1 MADQPQH
8 REFTRGWKIIL
19 ASSIGVGC
27 GVSAVLFYTF
37 GVFIVPLQ
45 DQFTWSRGDIQ
56 FAITLYSFGALSVLP
71 IVGRLLD
78 NYGARRIAL
87 LSTVIFATLFSCLSF
102 VTSSIWTFYAI
113 LIATAVLSAGSMP
126 ITYTRI
132 INTWFDKRR
141 GIALGLMLAGTGVA
155 ATVLPRYASWLIENL
170 GWRTAYPGLAV
181 VTFAISFPVL
191 FLLLRDYPHPQPSHN
206 LSKQRPRT
214 TNHQALHGFNLRTSM
229 SSYKFWVLAF
239 GLLCTSFA
247 LGGIIPN
254 LVPML
259 TDMGYAPSVAA
270 GYAGLLG
277 VMVISGRLLVGVLL
291 DYLWSPLVA
300 FCVLTPTFISC
311 LLLTIDGLGPA
322 GVIVSVALVGLATG
336 AEYDLIAYLV
346 SRFFGM
352 KHYGVVY
359 GTQYMFF
366 GIGFAVGPPVYGYGY
381 DINSSYDPIL
391 YVTAAI
397 MILAPATFLS
407 LGSPPKR
414 FDKKSSKER

>member
-1 MADQPQH
+1 MADQQQQ

-78 NYGARRIAL
+78 NYGARRLAL
-87 LSTVIFATLFSCLSF
+87 VSTVIFATLFSCVAF

-141 GIALGLMLAGTGVA
+141 GIALGLMLAGTGLA
-155 ATVLPRYASWLIENL
+155 ATVLPRYASWLIENF
-170 GWRTAYPGLAV
+170 GWRIAYPGLAV
-181 VTFAISFPVL
+181 VTLALSFPVL
-191 FLLLRDYPHPQPSHN
+191 FLLLRDHPYPQPAHN
-206 LSKQRPRT
+206 LSKQKPRT
-214 TNHQALHGFNLRTSM
+214 TNNQALYGFNLRKSM

-259 TDMGYAPSVAA
+259 TDMGYTPSVAA

-277 VMVISGRLLVGVLL
+277 VMVITGRLLVGVLL

-311 LLLTIDGLGPA
+311 LLLTMDGLGPA

-366 GIGFAVGPPVYGYGY
+366 GVGFAVGPPVYGYGY

-407 LGSPPKR
+407 LGSPPKH
-414 FDKKSSKER
+414 FDKKSSKEK